1 MSSRSRTVAYGHAA
15 RAYQRSRSRSGLPSL
30 SEKQT
35 QAYLAARDLLRRIRR
50 TNTLVMAPPDGGGDG
65 SDRTPGNAR

>member
-1 MSSRSRTVAYGHAA
+1 
-15 RAYQRSRSRSGLPSL
+15 L

-65 SDRTPGNAR
+65 SDRTPANAR